1 MLGPTHIFFALAIAY
16 ILRLPRIPAAVG
28 GILADIDV
36 MLQYDFPLVHRGLLH
51 TPFFM
56 AVSVVF
62 LYLIVDKPTTFA
74 FGAGYL
80 SHLLMDLITP
90 VGIPLLYP
98 LPLFFTLNLALY
110 NNVIANLGIIAWSL
124 LAILIYR
131 SQTFQDWIR
140 RVFNVNLDISKEA
153 KW

>member
-1 MLGPTHIFFALAIAY
+1 MLGPTHILFALAIAY

-36 MLQYDFPLVHRGLLH
+36 ILQYDFPLIHRGIMH
-51 TPFFM
+51 TPFFV
-56 AVSVVF
+56 AVSIVF
-62 LYLIVDKPTTFA
+62 LYLILDKPTTFA

-80 SHLLMDLITP
+80 SHLLMDIITP
-90 VGIPLLYP
+90 VGILLLYP
-98 LPLFFTLNLALY
+98 LPLYFTLNLAIY
-110 NNVIANLGIIAWSL
+110 NNIFANLGIIAWSL
-124 LAILIYR
+124 IAIIIYH
-131 SQTFQDWIR
+131 SKGFQDWAR

>member
-1 MLGPTHIFFALAIAY
+1 MLGPTHILFALAIAY
-16 ILRLPRIPAAVG
+16 ILRLPRVPAAVG

-36 MLQYDFPLVHRGLLH
+36 ILQYDFPLIHRGIMH

-56 AVSVVF
+56 AVTVVF
-62 LYLIVDKPTTFA
+62 LYLIVEKPTTFA

-80 SHLLMDLITP
+80 SHLLMDMITP

-98 LPLFFTLNLALY
+98 IPLFFTLNLAVY

-131 SQTFQDWIR
+131 SQNFQDWVR